1 MKIKSFSATDMRAA
15 MRAVRSELGPD
26 AVILATESRPEGVM
40 LTAAVYLD
48 ASAGAPLAATRQADK
63 SPLQTARPEIAPR
76 DPALGEELRVLRRL
90 LESQIAQ
97 LAWNDYSRRSP
108 QAAELQR
115 EFALAGFAPELLRPL
130 LDELPETIGLAAARR
145 RLMVRLSDQ
154 LRATG
159 DRWLQYGGR
168 IVLLGQCGVGKTSA
182 ALRLAAKWV
191 QRHGNRDLAIV
202 AMESGQS
209 WTQEA
214 LYGACRSIAVPCY
227 AVATGVELTQLLANM
242 SDRRM
247 VIVDTP
253 GLGAPLPLELAPW
266 RQLADTIPTLELV
279 LVAAANTGGR
289 TIASLLQAMAP
300 TRWQACVITKLDEA
314 ERSGELLSALMA
326 ADIPVCYRA
335 NGRRWIEDFQ
345 VARAEQLL
353 AMAVSADGQ
362 SDDVVVQIGA
372 A

>member
-1 MKIKSFSATDMRAA
+1 MKIKNFSATDMRAA
-15 MRAVRSELGPD
+15 MRAIRSELGPD

-40 LTAAVYLD
+40 LTAAIDLD
-48 ASAGAPLAATRQADK
+48 ASVVAAPVAAR
-63 SPLQTARPEIAPR
+63 LLERPPVQSVRSVSAPP
-76 DPALGEELRVLRRL
+76 DPALSEELRVLRRL

-130 LDELPETIGLAAARR
+130 LDELPETIGLAVARR
-145 RLMVRLSDQ
+145 RLMVRLSDR

-168 IVLLGQCGVGKTSA
+168 VALLGQSGVGKTSA

-191 QRHGNRDLAIV
+191 QRHGNGDLAIV
-202 AMESGQS
+202 AMESGQT
-209 WTQEA
+209 WMLEA
-214 LYGACRSIAVPCY
+214 LFGACRSIAVPCY
-227 AVATGVELTQLLANM
+227 SVADGAELIQLLANL
-242 SDRRM
+242 SDRRL

-253 GLGAPLPLELAPW
+253 GLGAQLPLELAPW
-266 RQLADTIPTLELV
+266 RQLTATIPALELV

-289 TIASLLQAMAP
+289 TIAALLQAMAP

-326 ADIPVCYRA
+326 ADMPVCYRA
-335 NGRRWIEDFQ
+335 NGRRWLEDFQ
-345 VARAEQLL
+345 VARADQLL
-353 AMAVSADGQ
+353 AMAVGADRQ
-362 SDDVVVQIGA
+362 PDDLILQQGA